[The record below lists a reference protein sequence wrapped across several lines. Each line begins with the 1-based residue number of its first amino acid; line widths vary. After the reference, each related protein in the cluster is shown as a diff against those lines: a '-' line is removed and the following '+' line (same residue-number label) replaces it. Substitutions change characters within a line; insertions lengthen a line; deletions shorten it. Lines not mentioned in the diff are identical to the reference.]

1 MHIRERNRYNA
12 RRSRWQE
19 LTMSLGLGL
28 LRNGICVKVRVFSGS
43 PEWLGGAG
51 RCGCTFLPLG
61 PLCCSDFHEPEMNAR
76 NRRATGDTQ
85 KYKLV

>member
-43 PEWLGGAG
+43 PSGWAVQVAVAAPFCLSD
-51 RCGCTFLPLG
+51 
-61 PLCCSDFHEPEMNAR
+61 LCVAAISMNP
-76 NRRATGDTQ
+76 
-85 KYKLV
+85 K